1 MVHSLYEVMPTTGG
15 RWSVRTAASKTD
27 SFHYT
32 RESAEDRCAGLAR
45 ANLPSKIV
53 IRRLDGTV
61 EEERTYGGQLA
72 VQ

>member
-1 MVHSLYEVMPTTGG
+1 MVRSLYEVVPTTGG

-27 SFHYT
+27 SLHYT
-32 RESAEDRCAGLAR
+32 RQSAEDRGAGLAR
-45 ANLPSKIV
+45 ANMPSKVV

-72 VQ
+72 AQ